1 VTAVLMETQLSLPL
15 YRRGKVRDTYD
26 LGDRLLMVST
36 DRISAF
42 DVVLPTGIPDK
53 GLVLTQLSAFWF
65 ERTADVVPNHF
76 LRLVDSTAVDGLQ
89 VPPDLVGRAMLVR
102 KAQRID
108 IECIVRGY
116 LAGSAWEEYRRHGT
130 VNGEKM
136 PPGLEE
142 SQELPEPLFTP
153 TTKAE
158 EGHDQPITWQQMVE
172 MVGQRAATAMRLRSL
187 ALYRYARDYAR
198 QRGIIIADTKFEFGW
213 LDDEIILIDEVLTPD
228 SSRFWPADQ
237 YRPGRSQPSFDKQF
251 VRDYLTS
258 LGWDRQPPAPEL
270 PPNIVERTAEKYR
283 EAFRLLTGQELLRPK
298 ARP

>member
-1 VTAVLMETQLSLPL
+1 MTAPVLMETQLSLPL

-76 LRLVDSTAVDGLQ
+76 VRVVDSTEVDGLQ

-108 IECIVRGY
+108 VECIVRGY
-116 LAGSAWEEYRRHGT
+116 LAGSAWEEYRRQGT

-136 PPGLEE
+136 PPGLQE

-158 EGHDQPITWQQMVE
+158 EGHDQPITWEQMVE
-172 MVGQRAATAMRLRSL
+172 MVGERAATAMRLRSL

-198 QRGIIIADTKFEFGW
+198 ERGIIIADTKFEFGW

-258 LGWDRQPPAPEL
+258 LGWNRQPPAPEL
-270 PPNIVERTAEKYR
+270 PPDIVERTAEKYR
-283 EAFRLLTGQELLRPK
+283 EAFRLLTGRELLRPGV
-298 ARP
+298 A

>member
-1 VTAVLMETQLSLPL
+1 MAMPVLMETQLSLPL

-65 ERTADVVPNHF
+65 EKTADVVPNHF
-76 LRLVDSTAVDGLQ
+76 LALVDSTDVDGLE

-108 IECIVRGY
+108 VECIVRGY
-116 LAGSAWEEYRRHGT
+116 LAGSAWEEYRRQGT
-130 VNGEKM
+130 VNGERM
-136 PPGLEE
+136 PAGLEE

-158 EGHDQPITWQQMVE
+158 EGHDEPITWEQMVE
-172 MVGQRAATAMRLRSL
+172 LVGLRAATAMRVRSL
-187 ALYRYARDYAR
+187 ALYRFARDYAR
-198 QRGIIIADTKFEFGW
+198 ERGIIIADTKFEFGW

-228 SSRFWPADQ
+228 SSRFWPADE

-258 LGWDRQPPAPEL
+258 VGWNRQPPAPEL
-270 PPNIVERTAEKYR
+270 PSDIVERTAEKYR
-283 EAFRLLTGQELLRPK
+283 EAYRRLTGRELLRP
-298 ARP
+298 